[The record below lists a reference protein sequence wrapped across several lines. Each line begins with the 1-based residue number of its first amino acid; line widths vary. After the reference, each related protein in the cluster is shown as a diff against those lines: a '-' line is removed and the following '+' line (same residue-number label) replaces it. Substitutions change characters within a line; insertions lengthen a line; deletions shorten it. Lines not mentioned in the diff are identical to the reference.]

1 MNVWLILKIY
11 DFLWNICVYEKKQQ
25 QNRSSDNSVLV
36 IPLVDNANDN
46 GVVSFT

>member
-1 MNVWLILKIY
+1 MC
-11 DFLWNICVYEKKQQ
+11 DFYSRFMISSEISVFMKKKQ